1 MPENPPDAD
10 EPAVLLRGASTRDAL
25 RVIGA
30 RIVSMSVS
38 ILAILLFYA
47 FLPVDLGSGLW
58 VQVLAVLIAVSLVAV
73 SFVRQVRQIRR
84 SPYPVLRAVEALV
97 VLLAML
103 LAVAA
108 LGAYALAL
116 DDQNA
121 FSEPMTRLDAFY
133 FSVTTLATV
142 GYGDITPASEAA
154 RLYAI
159 VQMLVNLAFVGVV
172 IKVISAVASR
182 EAKARHRG

>member
-1 MPENPPDAD
+1 MSENPDAAY
-10 EPAVLLRGASTRDAL
+10 EPAVPLQGASPGDAL
-25 RVIGA
+25 RIIA
-30 RIVSMSVS
+30 TRLVSMTLS
-38 ILAILLFYA
+38 LAAILLFYA
-47 FLPVDLGSGLW
+47 FLPVDLRSGLW
-58 VQVLAVLIAVSLVAV
+58 VQLLAVLLAVGLVAV

-84 SPYPVLRAVEALV
+84 SPYPVLRAVEALI

-116 DDQNA
+116 DDPNA
-121 FSEPMTRLDAFY
+121 FSEPLTRLDSFY

-142 GYGDITPASEAA
+142 GYGDITPVSDSA
-154 RLYAI
+154 RVFTI
-159 VQMLVNLAFVGVV
+159 IQMLVDLAFVGVV

-182 EAKARHRG
+182 EAKARGHA